1 MRGIRR
7 VATGAPDSARP
18 EDLHHA
24 VKQAIVR
31 HHRIH
36 VFRGGPTKHSAY
48 LHRGQAMA
56 HFEFIQI
63 NPGDYLN
70 FLVVDVDKD
79 DAVVRLLHPAVPEP
93 HWIIENPANGHAQA
107 GWMIE
112 PVLLGQGAR
121 PHPIRYAQ
129 EVQRALD
136 LLTGNDAAFTRFL
149 VRNPAAHSPAGDVR
163 FGRRVQPYSLG
174 ELRLHMQDYRD
185 PFDEEFSAWPSSP
198 ALGAPQRPIEA
209 DTASGRNNAIFYRT
223 RSELWGRYQD
233 GKLPALEESLAY
245 ASSLN
250 DALTTPLP
258 HREIRDLAASAIRQV
273 AKGKGRLRNGAANTW
288 FAAKGRKG
296 GQSTTRSKREAA
308 AENAHKGTQARTSQ
322 ADTGAAKA
330 GALRSLGR
338 TLAEIAKEIGK
349 SIRTI
354 QRYLSR
360 GHKQDDITQA
370 SGSNPQPS
378 SDSRSSLQP
387 TWNHSPALP
396 AAASRRPQL
405 RTYLSMLPVLPPGTQ
420 MNVFPALLYLA
431 QTPPSWLAWPRP
443 PVFHSPCP
451 VMARVATGDVKG
463 SICGH
468 SGNGSICVH

>member
-1 MRGIRR
+1 MPVSLHGQLDSSMRGIRR

-48 LHRGQAMA
+48 LHRGLAMA
-56 HFEFIQI
+56 HFQFIQI

-70 FLVVDVDKD
+70 FLVVDVDHD
-79 DAVVRLLHPAVPEP
+79 DALVRLLHPAVPEP

-136 LLTGNDAAFTRFL
+136 LLTVNDAAFTRFL

-174 ELRLHMQDYRD
+174 ELRLHMQNYRD

-198 ALGAPQRPIEA
+198 AVGAPQRPPEA
-209 DTASGRNNAIFYRT
+209 DAAIGRNNAIFYRT
-223 RSELWGRYQD
+223 RSELWGRYQAT
-233 GKLPALEESLAY
+233 GKLPALEESLDY

-250 DALTTPLP
+250 SALTTPLP
-258 HREIRDLAASAIRQV
+258 HREIRDLAASAVRQV
-273 AKGKGRLRNGAANTW
+273 ANGKGRLRSGAVNTW

-296 GQSTTRSKREAA
+296 GQSTTRSKRAAA
-308 AENAHKGTQARTSQ
+308 AENALKGTQARTSQ
-322 ADTGAAKA
+322 ADTGAARA
-330 GALRSLGR
+330 TALRSLGR
-338 TLAEIAKEIGK
+338 TLADIAKEIGK

-360 GHKQDDITQA
+360 ARKQDDITQA

-378 SDSRSSLQP
+378 SDSRSSSQP
-387 TWNHSPALP
+387 TWNHSPTFHP
-396 AAASRRPQL
+396 APSRRPQL
-405 RTYLSMLPVLPPGTQ
+405 RTYLPMLPALSPGPQ
-420 MNVFPALLYLA
+420 MNGFPALLYLA
-431 QTPPSWLAWPRP
+431 QMPPFWLA
-443 PVFHSPCP
+443 
-451 VMARVATGDVKG
+451 
-463 SICGH
+463 
-468 SGNGSICVH
+468 